1 MNLEGKEIVKKI
13 GDVGEA
19 SLDVTPELDITFEVS
34 VKKTVSLMDVLEQY
48 VAKTPNKTDD
58 AILAGAKNL
67 LALMKTVK
75 G

>member
-1 MNLEGKEIVKKI
+1 MLEGKEIVKKI

-19 SLDVTPELDITFEVS
+19 SVDVTPELDIIVEVS
-34 VKKTVSLMDVLEQY
+34 VKKTVGLMQVLEQY
-48 VAKTPNKTDD
+48 VAKTPNTVDD
-58 AILAGAKNL
+58 AILAAAKNL